1 MEPSMHEIIHPS
13 ILYFGTP
20 VVIVSTLNEDGSSNL
35 SPISSAWWLGWNAV
49 LGFGAHSKTP
59 QNLQRTRQCVV
70 NLPSV
75 DQVGNVDRL
84 ALLTGSNPVPPHKIE
99 KGYVYHRDKFAAS
112 GFTPLQSHLVAPP
125 RVAECPIQLEAELT
139 EIHPLA
145 TQESAGRLIALEV
158 KILRVHIAPELR
170 LEGESNHVDP
180 EKWRPLIMSFCR
192 FFGLGEEV
200 HPSRLATIPES
211 SYRPARVAAMLAASS

>member
-1 MEPSMHEIIHPS
+1 MHEIIHPS

-20 VVIVSTLNEDGSSNL
+20 VVLVSTLNEDGSANL

-49 LGFGAHSKTP
+49 LGFGANSKTP
-59 QNLQRTRQCVV
+59 QNLQRTHQCVI

-75 DQVGNVDRL
+75 KEVANVDRL
-84 ALLTGSNPVPPHKIE
+84 ALLTGSDPVPPHKAAR
-99 KGYVYHRDKFAAS
+99 GYTFHRDKFAIS
-112 GFTPLQSHLVAPP
+112 GFTAVPSHLVSPP
-125 RVAECPIQLEAELT
+125 RVRECPIQLEAELT
-139 EIHPLA
+139 ESHPLA
-145 TQESAGRLIALEV
+145 AEESPGRLVALEV

-170 LEGESNHVDP
+170 LEGKPDHIDP
-180 EKWRPLIMSFCR
+180 LKWRPLVMSFCR

-211 SYRPARVAAMLAASS
+211 FYRPPRVEALLANQA